1 MKKIL
6 SVLLVALL
14 ALPMSAQV
22 SRNGDTYFA
31 DGQMMKKKAFAAYMQ
46 EKAEANLAAQFK
58 SGLTIANTG
67 WGLFGAGLGLE
78 FAGFIC
84 TGASGA
90 SGMKAD
96 EKGASQSQV
105 AGTVTG
111 LAAGGLAMVLI
122 GSASATASIVCLGV
136 GYARMHQS
144 ADVYIA
150 TQNNKPQAYLS
161 VKADGN
167 GLGLALN
174 F

>member
-1 MKKIL
+1 MRKIL

-22 SRNGDTYFA
+22 SRKGNTYFA
-31 DGQMMKKKAFAAYMQ
+31 DGQTMKKKAFAAYMQ
-46 EKAEANLAAQFK
+46 DKAEANLAAQFQ
-58 SGLTIANTG
+58 SGLTVANAG

-78 FAGFIC
+78 MAGFIC
-84 TGASGA
+84 TGASGV

-96 EKGASQSQV
+96 EKGATGGQV

-111 LAAGGLAMVLI
+111 LAAGGLAMILI
-122 GSASATASIVCLGV
+122 GSGSVTASIVCLGV

-144 ADVYIA
+144 ADAYIVN
-150 TQNNKPQAYLS
+150 QKQKPQAYIS